1 MRTLICVVCG
11 LNLEQV
17 QHRFVMVD
25 PNDYLTKMPVKAEI
39 NFYSCKT
46 HAHDEIKESIKK
58 QYGIKNKK

>member
-11 LNLEQV
+11 LNLEHV

-25 PNDYLTKMPVKAEI
+25 ANEHLSKLPVKSDI

-46 HAHDEIKESIKK
+46 HTNDEIKESIKK
-58 QYGIKNKK
+58 HYGIKK